1 MRAYDALGQYDKLAI
16 RKYIEVYGNVEVS
29 NDRLGVVLYEWNKSK
44 SFLFSKVFDGQL
56 RRKFKLTTAIDRS
69 EMLEHLK
76 KTYHVPYLV
85 HTVESLDSYLV
96 YHSDDTYGNPLVY
109 NVIKYI
115 RELID
120 RIPKLD
126 PLPLTVEDCLHMSRV
141 FIHLIKYD
149 NIISNSVDQQ
159 WTYSYPLFDKQHV
172 HTRIVRRGSKTIKAV
187 RTFLID
193 IGFDQMD
200 LFDSWRNKLSEVT
213 TIKEK
218 TCDFVL
224 SIHPI
229 DFMTMSDNDCNWTS
243 CMSWNDGE
251 YSNGSVEMMN
261 SPFVVIGYTE
271 SEDKPECKR
280 GGYSI
285 PNKSWRCLFYVS
297 KELILSG
304 KAYPYNNPTISGKG
318 IELLQE
324 MVGDAFGDGNY
335 YGEIERYDDMD
346 WYYSHYDGN
355 SLSSYETIVEDINES
370 SDGWTGFD
378 FEDEYEDE
386 RYDEEDESLEDFCE
400 RRLKEELDGKCIIYT
415 GDFMYN
421 DLFEDS
427 GYGYLCAKKVG
438 LSGLHGLDFSGAC
451 TCMCCGTPIY
461 LSDVSSSTDK
471 FCFEC
476 KDKYECDDD
485 MLRPDDEIYE
495 FYTEDSYVRMTEEQ
509 AENSLWFRPYTEKYM
524 YKDASHTH
532 VIVVQS
538 GDANVKDIEDCI
550 YNDGGNDVGA
560 LIDIGV
566 RAVKVDEGYATDIY
580 YNDSREFEIELNY
593 IKRGSDWKRKIK
605 YYSVDDIDAFLKEL
619 SICSE
624 IEEVD
629 ISDERQSNAVCSIS
643 RR

>member
-29 NDRLGVVLYEWNKSK
+29 NDRLGVVLYEWCKSK
-44 SFLFSKVFDGQL
+44 SFLFEKVFDGQL
-56 RRKFKLTTAIDRS
+56 RRKFKLTTAVDRS

-76 KTYHVPYLV
+76 KTYNVPYLV
-85 HTVESLDSYLV
+85 YTVESLDSYLI
-96 YHSDDTYGNPLVY
+96 YHSDDADRNPFVY

-115 RELID
+115 KELID

-126 PLPLTVEDCLHMSRV
+126 PLPLTVEDCLNMSRV
-141 FIHLIKYD
+141 FINLIKYD
-149 NIISNSVDQQ
+149 NIISNSVGQQ

-172 HTRIVRRGSKTIKAV
+172 HKRIVRCGSKTIKAV

-271 SEDKPECKR
+271 SEDKPECIR

-304 KAYPYNNPTISGKG
+304 KAYPYNNPTISRKG
-318 IELLQE
+318 IEILRE
-324 MVGDAFGDGNY
+324 MVGDAFGNSDY
-335 YGEIERYDDMD
+335 YGHIERYDDMD
-346 WYYSHYDGN
+346 WYYSHYDGS
-355 SLSSYETIVEDINES
+355 SLSSYETIVEYMGEN
-370 SDGWTGFD
+370 SDEWTGFD

-386 RYDEEDESLEDFCE
+386 RYDEDESLEEFCE
-400 RRLKEELDGKCIIYT
+400 RRLREELNGRCIIYT

-427 GYGYLCAKKVG
+427 GYGYLCAKKKG

-451 TCMCCGTPIY
+451 SCMCCGNTMY
-461 LSDVSSSTDK
+461 LSDVNNSTDK

-476 KDKYECDDD
+476 KDRYECEDD

-495 FYTEDSYVRMTEEQ
+495 FYTEDNYVRMTERQ
-509 AENSLWFRPYTEKYM
+509 AESSLWFRPYIEKYM
-524 YKDASHTH
+524 RKDASRTH

-538 GDANVKDIEDCI
+538 GDADVKDIEDCI
-550 YNDGGNDVGA
+550 YNDGGYDVGA

-566 RAVKVDEGYATDIY
+566 RAVKVDEGYANDIY
-580 YNDSREFEIELNY
+580 HNDSHGLKIELNY
-593 IKRGSDWKRKIK
+593 IKRGSDWKRKFR